1 MNLPAVTSDDLRW
14 ERRELAFGIVA
25 LVFFIVSLLLSNAV
39 DLRDKS
45 GAEVVTYFEDR
56 TGLLWTSWL
65 TLLLSGF
72 FFLWFL
78 GAMRASLSRASAGAQ
93 RLATTALAAGAV
105 FVAMMWM
112 GRAPN
117 AAIAGFFNFG
127 HEGAQFDPNLASFL
141 VPLMYELWAGAGVAA
156 SVYVTATVIAARIG
170 GAFPKWFVRAGY
182 VVAALALVSVV
193 FPYATL
199 SLVMLWSA
207 VAGWKLR
214 QEPADV
220 G

>member
-1 MNLPAVTSDDLRW
+1 MKAPALDSVDLRW
-14 ERRELAFGIVA
+14 ERRELACGIVA
-25 LVFFIVSLLLSNAV
+25 LVFFIVSLLLSNVV
-39 DLRDKS
+39 DLRGKS
-45 GAEVVTYFEDR
+45 ADEVVTYFEDR

-65 TLLLSGF
+65 TLLLWGF

-78 GAMRASLSRASAGAQ
+78 GAARASLSRAGAGAQ
-93 RLATTALAAGAV
+93 RLATTALSAGTV

-127 HEGAQFDPNLASFL
+127 HEGARFDPNLASFL
-141 VPLMYELWAGAGVAA
+141 GPLMYELWAGAGAAA
-156 SVYVTATVIAARIG
+156 SVFVIATTIAAGIA

-182 VVAALALVSVV
+182 VVAGLALISVV

-207 VAGWKLR
+207 IAGWKLR
-214 QEPADV
+214 QMPADLE
-220 G
+220 

>member
-25 LVFFIVSLLLSNAV
+25 FVFFIVSLLLSNVV

-141 VPLMYELWAGAGVAA
+141 APLMYELWAGAGVAA
-156 SVYVTATVIAARIG
+156 SVYVTAPSLQPGSRAP
-170 GAFPKWFVRAGY
+170 FPSG
-182 VVAALALVSVV
+182 SC
-193 FPYATL
+193 
-199 SLVMLWSA
+199 
-207 VAGWKLR
+207 
-214 QEPADV
+214 EPVTSSPD
-220 G
+220 